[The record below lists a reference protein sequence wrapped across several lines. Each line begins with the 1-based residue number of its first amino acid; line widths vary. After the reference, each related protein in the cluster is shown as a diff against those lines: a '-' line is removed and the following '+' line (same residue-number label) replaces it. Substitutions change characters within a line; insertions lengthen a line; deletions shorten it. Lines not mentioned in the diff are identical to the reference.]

1 MMVIGIEYHQL
12 TPIIFKYPPEENAA
26 YVILPVLI
34 IIPFMMAVEYS
45 HHPQWL
51 PKLMAG
57 MKQPSIYMVGYG
69 IALLTLKTII
79 VSH

>member
-1 MMVIGIEYHQL
+1 
-12 TPIIFKYPPEENAA
+12 
-26 YVILPVLI
+26 
-34 IIPFMMAVEYS
+34 MMAVEYS

-57 MKQPSIYMVGYG
+57 MKQPSVYMAGYD

-79 VSH
+79 ISHYQSLSIIMIYKLIIIHHQ

>member
-1 MMVIGIEYHQL
+1 
-12 TPIIFKYPPEENAA
+12 
-26 YVILPVLI
+26 
-34 IIPFMMAVEYS
+34 MAVEYS

-57 MKQPSIYMVGYG
+57 MKQPSIYMAGYD

-79 VSH
+79 INHYHSQINHYSSSITIIIIHHAYPLLIHY